1 MTKHLLLPL
10 LMMFVTLTSASLA
23 KAHTDVV
30 YSSPASDAHVQ
41 TSPEHL
47 ELRFG
52 DTVRLM
58 RVNLTDG
65 AGERV
70 RVDFRPSRE
79 SKTDYRIDLPT
90 LQEGHY
96 EVEWRAMAD
105 DGHTMTGGFS
115 FHLGESAEAHESHQ
129 DSASGQDAH
138 EGHH

>member
-1 MTKHLLLPL
+1 MTRHLLLPL
-10 LMMFVTLTSASLA
+10 LMMFFALTSASLA
-23 KAHTDVV
+23 NAHTDVV
-30 YSSPASDAHVQ
+30 YSSPASDEHVQ
-41 TSPEHL
+41 TAPEHL

-65 AGERV
+65 AGDRV

-79 SKTDYRIDLPT
+79 SQTDYRIDLPT

-105 DGHTMTGGFS
+105 DGHTMTGSFS
-115 FHLGESAEAHESHQ
+115 FHLGESAEDHESHQ
-129 DSASGQDAH
+129 GAASGQDAH

>member
-1 MTKHLLLPL
+1 MIKHRLLPL
-10 LMMFVTLTSASLA
+10 LLATLTGAGLTH
-23 KAHTDVV
+23 AHTDVV
-30 YSSPASDAHVQ
+30 YSSPASDEHLQ
-41 TSPEHL
+41 TPPEHL

-58 RVNLTDG
+58 RINLNDG

-70 RVDFRPSRE
+70 RVDFRPSRA
-79 SKTDYRIDLPT
+79 SSADYRIDLPN
-90 LQEGHY
+90 LEEGHY

-115 FHLGESAEAHESHQ
+115 FHLGESDEAHQSHEG
-129 DSASGQDAH
+129 SASGH

>member
-1 MTKHLLLPL
+1 MKKHVLLPL
-10 LMMFVTLTSASLA
+10 MLMFFTLTGAGLA
-23 KAHTDVV
+23 HAHTDVV
-30 YSSPASDAHVQ
+30 YSSPASDEHLQ
-41 TSPEHL
+41 TPPEHL

-65 AGERV
+65 AGDRV

-79 SKTDYRIDLPT
+79 SSADYRIDLPT
-90 LQEGHY
+90 LEDGHY

-115 FHLGESAEAHESHQ
+115 FHLGGNAGDHKSGE
-129 DSASGQDAH
+129 DSDSGH